1 MGDQCFPE
9 SGEAM
14 IGQSA
19 SRMRAYIVA
28 CETAQLLN
36 EPRATESD
44 ARLAVAQVMLIRALG
59 PARF

>member
-1 MGDQCFPE
+1 
-9 SGEAM
+9 M